1 MSSTALLWAVPVA
14 CFGAASVLFSNSVP
28 QLYQR
33 HRIKQQL
40 GEIGRRTPTSGIS
53 ADDSALL
60 LRPIGGS
67 GIWAHIFAR
76 FSALAPKQRELRR
89 AGLEWTVER
98 YMLMRA
104 VFAILAFIFAAAFF
118 RSLLLAVI
126 GAALGAML
134 PAMHVRRLRNK
145 RVAMFEDQLPGAI
158 DLMARAMRAGHPFVH
173 SLEVVAQDAPEPLAT
188 EFRLAYDEHR
198 FGMPLDEAMMRLS
211 ERLELPDAQILI
223 TAILVQRDAGGNIA
237 EVFGRL
243 SALIRERS
251 VLTRQVRIHTAEGR
265 MSGYLLSALPI
276 AVGLMF
282 LLFNPDYIM
291 TLGRDPFGRVLLG
304 IAVVFQLIGHF
315 WIQKIVRVE
324 V

>member
-1 MSSTALLWAVPVA
+1 MLLWLVPA
-14 CFGAASVLFSNSVP
+14 ASLAAASVLFANSVP
-28 QLYQR
+28 QLWQR

-40 GEIGRRTPTSGIS
+40 GEIGRRTPTMSL
-53 ADDSALL
+53 ADDSDLL
-60 LRPIGGS
+60 LRPVGGT
-67 GIWAHIFAR
+67 GIWASIFAK
-76 FSALAPKQRELRR
+76 FSSLAPKQRQLRQ
-89 AGLEWTVER
+89 AGLDWTIER

-104 VFAILAFIFAAAFF
+104 CFGIAAFVLG
-118 RSLLLAVI
+118 LLLFRNIVI
-126 GAALGAML
+126 ALALFGFGAFL

-145 RVAMFEDQLPGAI
+145 RVAQFEDQLPGAI

-173 SLEVVAQDAPEPLAT
+173 SLEVVAQDAPEPLAS

-198 FGMPLDEAMMRLS
+198 FGMPLDEAMLRLGD
-211 ERLELPDAQILI
+211 RLELPDAQILI

-243 SALIRERS
+243 SGLIRERS
-251 VLTRQVRIHTAEGR
+251 MLTRQVRIHTAEGR

-276 AVGLMF
+276 AVGLLF
-282 LLFNPDYIM
+282 LLFNPDYIL

-304 IAVVFQLIGHF
+304 IAVVFELIGHF

>member
-1 MSSTALLWAVPVA
+1 MALGTA
-14 CFGAASVLFSNSVP
+14 SILFSTSLP
-28 QLYQR
+28 ELYQR
-33 HRIKQQL
+33 YRIRQQL
-40 GEIGRRTPTSGIS
+40 SEIERRTPSMAMS
-53 ADDSALL
+53 PDESKLL
-60 LRPIGGS
+60 LRPTGDT
-67 GIWAHIFAR
+67 GIWANIFAR
-76 FSALAPKQRELRR
+76 FSSLAPKQRQLRQ
-89 AGLEWTVER
+89 AGLEWTIER

-104 VFAILAFIFAAAFF
+104 VFALIGFFAALITFRSMILAAVAA
-118 RSLLLAVI
+118 VT
-126 GAALGAML
+126 GAML
-134 PAMHVRRLRNK
+134 PAMHVRRLRN
-145 RVAMFEDQLPGAI
+145 RRIAMFEDQLPGAI

-173 SLEVVAQDAPEPLAT
+173 SLEVVAQDAPEPLAS

-198 FGMPLDEAMMRLS
+198 FGMPLDEAMLRLS
-211 ERLELPDAQILI
+211 DRLELPDAQILI

-276 AVGLMF
+276 AVGLLF
-282 LLFNPDYIM
+282 LLFNPNYIM
-291 TLGRDPFGRVLLG
+291 TLARDPFGRLLLG
-304 IAVVFQLIGHF
+304 IAVVLQLIGHF